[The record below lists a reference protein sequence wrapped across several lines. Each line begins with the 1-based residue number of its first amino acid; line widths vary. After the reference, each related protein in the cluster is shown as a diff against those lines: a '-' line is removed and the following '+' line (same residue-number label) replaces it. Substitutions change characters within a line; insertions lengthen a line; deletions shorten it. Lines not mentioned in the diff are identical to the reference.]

1 MSALPEDLRTT
12 TSIDPEGI
20 PFARLERDWGTTYMK
35 LLRCSVEENSF
46 TNIIRYP
53 AGVTLATHL
62 HTGPVEV
69 YTFEGKWRYL
79 EYDWVATA
87 GSYAHE
93 PAGTVHTLRIEEE
106 TLALFIVNGG
116 FVYFEP
122 DTASATCGSRTC
134 PSRCPARAR
143 SRWRWPSTVC
153 AAPTSTSSTTARE
166 RCRSC
171 PTLSPGRAPR

>member
-1 MSALPEDLRTT
+1 MPQTQLPEDLRTT
-12 TSIDPEGI
+12 TSVDPETI

-35 LLRCSVEENSF
+35 LLRLSVAENSF

-62 HTGPVEV
+62 HTGSVDV
-69 YTFEGKWRYL
+69 YTFEGRWRYL
-79 EYDWVATA
+79 EYDWEATA

-116 FVYFEP
+116 FVYFGPNGEFLRYQ
-122 DTASATCGSRTC
+122 DAATTLKDCQAALARDGLEL
-134 PSRCPARAR
+134 PA
-143 SRWRWPSTVC
+143 VVYDQ
-153 AAPTSTSSTTARE
+153 
-166 RCRSC
+166 
-171 PTLSPGRAPR
+171 G

>member
-122 DTASATCGSRTC
+122 DGTFLRYQDAATTLKDCQAAL
-134 PSRCPARAR
+134 ARDGLEL
-143 SRWRWPSTVC
+143 P
-153 AAPTSTSSTTARE
+153 
-166 RCRSC
+166 
-171 PTLSPGRAPR
+171 RAVYEL